1 MPRRQPP
8 AEPVWV
14 SRLVMDAVHF
24 DQLREHG
31 GLAGLR
37 DENTLEAV
45 LARPKQRWHY
55 DPASDLGTLAAAYGW
70 GLVTTH
76 PYRDGNKRTAFL
88 AMVVFLGLNDCD
100 LEATQEEVVTTM
112 LAAAAG
118 QVSEAALADWVRSH
132 LVKLA

>member
-1 MPRRQPP
+1 LPRRPPP

-14 SRLVMDAVHF
+14 SRLVLDAIHF
-24 DQLREHG
+24 DQLREHS

-37 DENTLEAV
+37 DENTLQAI
-45 LARPKQRWHY
+45 LARPQQRWHY
-55 DPASDLGTLAAAYGW
+55 EPASDLAALAAAYGW
-70 GLVTTH
+70 GLVTSH
-76 PYRDGNKRTAFL
+76 PYRDGNKRTAFI
-88 AMVVFLGLNDCD
+88 AMVVFLGLNHFD

-118 QVSEAALADWVRSH
+118 QVSEAELADWVRLH

>member
-1 MPRRQPP
+1 MPRRPPP

-14 SRLVMDAVHF
+14 SRLVLDAVHF

-31 GLAGLR
+31 GLVGIR
-37 DENTLEAV
+37 DENALQAV
-45 LARPKQRWHY
+45 LARPQQRWQY
-55 DPASDLGTLAAAYGW
+55 EPASDLAALAATYGW
-70 GLVTTH
+70 RLVTSH

-88 AMVVFLGLNDCD
+88 AMLVFLGLNSFD

-118 QVSEAALADWVRSH
+118 QVSEAELADWVRSH

>member
-1 MPRRQPP
+1 MPRRPPP

-14 SRLVMDAVHF
+14 SRLVLDAVHF

-31 GLAGLR
+31 GVVGIR
-37 DENTLEAV
+37 DENTLQAV
-45 LARPKQRWHY
+45 LARPQQRWH
-55 DPASDLGTLAAAYGW
+55 DEPASDLAALAAAYGW
-70 GLVTTH
+70 GLVTSH

-88 AMVVFLGLNDCD
+88 AMLVFLGLNNFD
-100 LEATQEEVVTTM
+100 LDATQEEVVTTM

-118 QVSEAALADWVRSH
+118 QVSEAELADWVRSH